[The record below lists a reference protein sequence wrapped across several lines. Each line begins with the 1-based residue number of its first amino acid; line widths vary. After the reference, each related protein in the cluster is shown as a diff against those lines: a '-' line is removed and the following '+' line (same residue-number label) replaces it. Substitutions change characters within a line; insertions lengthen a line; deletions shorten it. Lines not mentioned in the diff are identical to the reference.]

1 MRRRLPAGLR
11 WRLLLALVATSAVTL
26 GAAALVVLP
35 PMQDRLRDQSAE
47 GLETQVA
54 AIQPQFQDVFE
65 ELDKK
70 GVSDFEYST
79 PLGGLAAELNSQ
91 SNARVMVLDDDLQ
104 MSDTN
109 EQFLYD
115 NEFGETPR
123 RALLLGP
130 AASFATLAAMWLAIA
145 SLLEP
150 RLLLAVAM
158 LFARTIALSIAT
170 PVAPVL
176 GPLVAALLIAPWLAG
191 RGLRGRL
198 GHGWRGRGGSGRRF
212 E

>member
-1 MRRRLPAGLR
+1 MLRARRCRRTLVPA
-11 WRLLLALVATSAVTL
+11 LAVPVAPAVAAA
-26 GAAALVVLP
+26 AAALLLLCLP
-35 PMQDRLRDQSAE
+35 AF
-47 GLETQVA
+47 A
-54 AIQPQFQDVFE
+54 
-65 ELDKK
+65 
-70 GVSDFEYST
+70 
-79 PLGGLAAELNSQ
+79 LGGPLLLG
-91 SNARVMVLDDDLQ
+91 RPLRLLGL
-104 MSDTN
+104 T
-109 EQFLYD
+109 LLRR
-115 NEFGETPR
+115 PR

-212 E
+212 